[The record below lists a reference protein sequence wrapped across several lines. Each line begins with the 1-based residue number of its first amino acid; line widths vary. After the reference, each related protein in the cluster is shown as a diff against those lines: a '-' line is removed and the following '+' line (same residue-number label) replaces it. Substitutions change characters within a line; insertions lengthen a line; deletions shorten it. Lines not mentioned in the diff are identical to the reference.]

1 MPEKNIMT
9 IHVGPTGRKVF
20 TDNLEMNQN
29 SSNNVLELFCEGKYE
44 FVQVFY
50 TFPDGKTT
58 YKHHMIPDGYDKDK
72 AAYKFHDNIDKAV
85 TSFVIPNVTANLKV
99 SFIGYYKNDL
109 NQYTPVGIN
118 DFLITVIRVNNNEVY
133 DQTYNGSDV
142 VNIWKNINNLNAL
155 LVDLNPDYKPTT
167 LEDLK
172 ATVQENYNE
181 LNTRLNSVPNIE
193 DVYNKETIN
202 QMFGTVYKYGGSVDN
217 FSDLPT
223 DLTNEQTGVVINVR
237 NPNGMNYVWTG
248 SEWDALGGFDETKYY
263 KKDYIDEVIRDTQS
277 IAHNETVAVDNKV
290 NTLSAT
296 HTSDTT
302 ALRNDIAQINAQF
315 SNYYN
320 KSDIDGKVSEVT
332 TSVSDLSTRVDGIE
346 TSANNYTDQKVG
358 ALTQTFNNYTSTT
371 NSRIN
376 QLESKVTSVYTLKG
390 SCTYEELTAKTENS
404 VGDVWNVT
412 DKDSQNYVWTGSEW
426 DTLGSVADFSEYAK
440 TSEVTAQIEA
450 AENRLNGSIETTFN
464 GLNTELQALTATV
477 STNKTS
483 TETAISNLSND
494 TVHVNTFEAFKT
506 SNNAAISAV
515 DTRVTNLTSSVNTA
529 LTGKA
534 NASDVYTKNETD
546 NAISTSI
553 NALIDGAP
561 DTLDTLKELADA
573 VNSNK
578 SLVETLNEAI
588 TNKQDTLVSGTNI
601 KTVNGVSIL
610 GTGNIEISGGTGID
624 DSTISTSS
632 TYSSSKIDSTYLKA
646 PEGRLDI
653 ENGRVNLK
661 NNTNSVYSI
670 TNNEVVMELND
681 DGLRYHDNATNR
693 EVNITPYY
701 GASDQNVD
709 PATIKVNGVGLA
721 RETDLNKKV
730 SLRGDTMT
738 GNLNAPA
745 FTVDSTKVA
754 SGDKPLI
761 DGAINFKYKNTND
774 EPRNAWLTMLPSG
787 QLQFG
792 SQGAAASEIG
802 TVATQEWVNKKITN
816 AYIYKGSVDTYDA
829 LPSDADP
836 GFVYNVRSNGAN
848 YAWTGTE
855 WDELGAT
862 VNLDAYAL
870 KTDLNGKQDK
880 LVSGTNIKTINGDSI
895 LGTGN
900 ITISSET
907 VGGSVGYYDT
917 ITKNT
922 DGTYTI
928 NRQTGYLVLDG
939 VKNKFNAKFDN
950 TRNGEYYYNEL
961 INYISRPSSPS
972 IIGSI
977 ISNTLK
983 TLSAD
988 NLYIKNTYGIAVDA
1002 RGYILVGLTTAIDTL
1017 DKANAYLLQNPI
1029 SIQYKLATATT
1040 EKVEKNHYA
1049 RYNERY
1055 ILEHNKSEADRS
1067 ANLVNTF
1074 DRSNIPSNSS
1084 LYTATLNT
1092 DGSYTSTATSD
1103 RRAWTYANS
1112 DFKLHLTKGT
1122 YSFSITGKTIS
1133 SDSNTGMRVIDSNDS
1148 TLCTAHSGNGFK
1160 NSFTLTSDTD
1170 IGVLIKSYKST
1181 DLKIMLNKGLIAL
1194 PYQPYN
1200 QNKHITNN
1208 EAVFLK
1214 NEAERSANLWDE
1226 ITESGTLSGD
1236 DGSLENNS
1244 ARLRSKNF
1252 IPISGNTRYIFNSS
1266 YVARINFY
1274 DDSFNFISTW
1284 VNNKRPFV
1292 TPSNAHFIKFDINSD
1307 YGTTYKN
1314 DIILN
1319 KGNVALQY
1327 QPYEGKVIHEKDLK
1341 NNSSNY
1347 VTLGYYDTIT
1357 ENSDGTYTI
1366 TRQTGYRNISTDL
1379 IEHGAYRPTQAG
1391 HGEYGSDTGIHNL
1404 PIAAGSKNF
1413 INNLLPVRDNGEVYG
1428 GSIGI
1433 SITENGMCWVNLGD
1447 NYTTTEQYREYF
1459 SKNNIYVQYKL
1470 ATATTEKVEE
1480 KHYARYNERFILEHN
1495 RIEAE
1500 KSANVFDI
1508 NIITIGNGYDYTAT
1522 ATDWIKA
1529 IDIPVE
1535 PNTTYTA
1542 SYPIA
1547 KYAFNHGNIVSDYN
1561 KNTITTGSDT
1571 RTLSL
1576 FMYVGDYSGTVNA
1589 WFSNYMLNEGPI
1601 ALPYQPYEGKVL
1613 HEKDLKKVSTTLG
1626 HYDTI
1631 TENADGTYTI
1641 TKQTGY
1647 INGKD
1652 FLNRSVNGVGNPYV
1666 TFEHVKANK
1675 NIENIIGNCSRVGPD
1690 SWWNSTFTQVTIT
1703 YDGNYDFLIIL
1714 LPNGTAEN
1722 DLSPLNDIHIQYK
1735 LPNTRTE
1742 IVEKNYCAQYNKR
1755 FILEHNKREAAKS
1768 SNLWSYENNI
1778 TINAGSE
1785 KWWTLSNATMD
1796 AWGLVVG
1803 ETYSI
1808 KSFVNNYTKDLA
1820 FQILPSWA
1828 DFRDGRTFV
1837 FTNDTQIRIGGNT
1850 VASSVTFTP
1859 KIMLVKGIDIPDEYQ
1874 PYSGNPIHKK
1884 EFEDF
1889 KNSMKFIPYVSDATT
1904 NTSEDIETNGTYFV
1918 IPTDPSDASIK
1929 LEVKAGPEGTLQ
1941 TAYFSGGIIS
1951 VYRNYDRRFQMC
1963 EAKIV
1968 YGAGSTAAS
1977 TFISDGHN
1985 YSSLPS
1991 GILTRV
1997 TGKCKIYKLN

>member
-72 AAYKFHDNIDKAV
+72 ASYKFHDNIDKAV

-167 LEDLK
+167 LENLQAKVD
-172 ATVQENYNE
+172 ENYNE
-181 LNTRLNSVPNIE
+181 LNTRLDSVPTVE
-193 DVYNKETIN
+193 DVYNKEDIN
-202 QMFGTVYKYGGSVDN
+202 QMFGTVYKYGGSVEN

-223 DLTNEQTGVVINVR
+223 NLTNEQTGVVINVR

-263 KKDYIDEVIRDTQS
+263 KKDYIDEVIRDTQLK
-277 IAHNETVAVDNKV
+277 AENETTAVDNKV
-290 NTLSAT
+290 NNLETT
-296 HTSDTT
+296 HSSDMSV
-302 ALRNDIAQINAQF
+302 LRNDITQINAQF
-315 SNYYN
+315 ADYYN
-320 KSDIDGKVSEVT
+320 KSDIDSKVSEVT
-332 TSVSDLSTRVDGIE
+332 TSVSELSTRVDGIE

-404 VGDVWNVT
+404 VGDVWNIT

-601 KTVNGVSIL
+601 KTINGTSIL
-610 GTGNIEISGGTGID
+610 GSGNVTISGGNSID
-624 DSTISTSS
+624 DNTISTSS

-661 NNTNSVYSI
+661 NNPNSVYSI

-681 DGLRYHDNATNR
+681 DGLRYHDNATNLD
-693 EVNITPYY
+693 VNITPYY
-701 GASDQNVD
+701 GAIDQNVD
-709 PATIKVNGVGLA
+709 PATIKVNGIGLA

-754 SGDKPLI
+754 AGDKPLI

-774 EPRNAWLTMLPSG
+774 EASNAWLSMLPSG

-792 SQGAAASEIG
+792 SQGAGASEIG

-829 LPSDADP
+829 LPSNADP

-900 ITISSET
+900 ITISRATTAGTADYFKYGRGVILADSTSFTNNFNKDIFGEETDKKFHLVELRTQGNAPSCLIGQHSSGIAWKGGDTYGSLMVRWGYPQIRVSGGNGNNTNPKWTVDLIHSNNISSET
-907 VGGSVGYYDT
+907 IKYATTGGGMGYYDT
-917 ITKNT
+917 MT
-922 DGTYTI
+922 
-928 NRQTGYLVLDG
+928 
-939 VKNKFNAKFDN
+939 
-950 TRNGEYYYNEL
+950 
-961 INYISRPSSPS
+961 
-972 IIGSI
+972 
-977 ISNTLK
+977 
-983 TLSAD
+983 
-988 NLYIKNTYGIAVDA
+988 
-1002 RGYILVGLTTAIDTL
+1002 
-1017 DKANAYLLQNPI
+1017 
-1029 SIQYKLATATT
+1029 
-1040 EKVEKNHYA
+1040 
-1049 RYNERY
+1049 
-1055 ILEHNKSEADRS
+1055 HND
-1067 ANLVNTF
+1067 
-1074 DRSNIPSNSS
+1074 
-1084 LYTATLNT
+1084 
-1092 DGSYTSTATSD
+1092 
-1103 RRAWTYANS
+1103 
-1112 DFKLHLTKGT
+1112 
-1122 YSFSITGKTIS
+1122 
-1133 SDSNTGMRVIDSNDS
+1133 
-1148 TLCTAHSGNGFK
+1148 
-1160 NSFTLTSDTD
+1160 
-1170 IGVLIKSYKST
+1170 
-1181 DLKIMLNKGLIAL
+1181 
-1194 PYQPYN
+1194 
-1200 QNKHITNN
+1200 
-1208 EAVFLK
+1208 
-1214 NEAERSANLWDE
+1214 
-1226 ITESGTLSGD
+1226 
-1236 DGSLENNS
+1236 
-1244 ARLRSKNF
+1244 
-1252 IPISGNTRYIFNSS
+1252 
-1266 YVARINFY
+1266 
-1274 DDSFNFISTW
+1274 
-1284 VNNKRPFV
+1284 
-1292 TPSNAHFIKFDINSD
+1292 
-1307 YGTTYKN
+1307 
-1314 DIILN
+1314 
-1319 KGNVALQY
+1319 
-1327 QPYEGKVIHEKDLK
+1327 
-1341 NNSSNY
+1341 
-1347 VTLGYYDTIT
+1347 
-1357 ENSDGTYTI
+1357 DGTYTI
-1366 TRQTGYRNISTDL
+1366 TRQTGFRNISIDL
-1379 IEHGAYRPTQAG
+1379 IKNGAYRPTQNG
-1391 HGEYGSDTGIHNL
+1391 HGEYGADTGIHNL
-1404 PIAAGSKNF
+1404 PIVSGTKNF
-1413 INNLLPVRDNGEVYG
+1413 INNLLSVRDTGELYS
-1428 GSIGI
+1428 GSTGI
-1433 SITENGMCWVNLGD
+1433 SISENGMCWVNLGD

-1459 SKNNIYVQYKL
+1459 AKNNIYVQYKL
-1470 ATATTEKVEE
+1470 ATARTEKVEE

-1508 NIITIGNGYDYTAT
+1508 NTITIGNGYDYTAT

-1561 KNTITTGSDT
+1561 KNTITTGNDT
-1571 RTLSL
+1571 TSLSL

-1589 WFSNYMLNEGPI
+1589 WFSNYMFNEGSV
-1601 ALPYQPYEGKVL
+1601 ALPYQPYKGKVI
-1613 HEKDLKKVSTTLG
+1613 HEKDLKNVSTNLG
-1626 HYDTI
+1626 YYDTI

-1666 TFEHVKANK
+1666 TFEHVKVNK

-1820 FQILPSWA
+1820 FQLLPGWS

-1837 FTNDTQIRIGGNT
+1837 FTSDTQIRIGGNT

-1859 KIMLVKGIDIPDEYQ
+1859 KIMLVKGIDIADDYQ
-1874 PYSGNPIHKK
+1874 PYSGAPVHKK
-1884 EFEDF
+1884 EFDDF
-1889 KNSMKFIPYVSDATT
+1889 KNSMKFIPYVSEATT
-1904 NTSEDIETNGTYFV
+1904 TTSKDIETNGTYFV
-1918 IPTDPSDASIK
+1918 IPTDPSNASIK
-1929 LEVKAGPEGTLQ
+1929 LEVKAGPQGTLQ

-1951 VYRNYDRRFQMC
+1951 VYRNYDRRFQVC
-1963 EAKIV
+1963 EVKIV
-1968 YGAGSTAAS
+1968 YGAGSSAAS
-1977 TFISDGHN
+1977 TYIVDSAN
-1985 YSSLPS
+1985 YGSLPS
-1991 GILTRV
+1991 GILTRI